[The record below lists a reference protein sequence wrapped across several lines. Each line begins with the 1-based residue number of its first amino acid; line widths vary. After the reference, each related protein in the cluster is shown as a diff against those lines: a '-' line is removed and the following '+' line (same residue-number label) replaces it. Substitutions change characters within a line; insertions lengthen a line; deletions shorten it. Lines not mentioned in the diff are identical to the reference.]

1 MVTGRLGGSAQKGS
15 HSQSFS
21 FGGAAA
27 SMTTP
32 RLPGAQYNLGPPGG
46 PPESHGEGPT
56 EVEGPSVL
64 CHCGLPCNKLE
75 AKTEK
80 NAGRCNLA
88 VEEPYACT
96 IMVDC

>member
-1 MVTGRLGGSAQKGS
+1 MYFICCRLNGSTAQAGS
-15 HSQSFS
+15 QSQSFS

-32 RLPGAQYNLGPPGG
+32 RLPGTYGG
-46 PPESHGEGPT
+46 PAVEGVPFLPAGRNDFGGEGPN
-56 EVEGPSVL
+56 EVEGPAVM

-80 NAGRCNLA
+80 NAGRCRIKL
-88 VEEPYACT
+88 ER
-96 IMVDC
+96 

>member
-1 MVTGRLGGSAQKGS
+1 MVTGRLGGSAQTGG

-21 FGGAAA
+21 FDCAAA

-32 RLPGAQYNLGPPGG
+32 RLPGTHYGSVPPGG
-46 PPESHGEGPT
+46 PPEFDGEGPT
-56 EVEGPSVL
+56 EVEGPPVL

-80 NAGRCNLA
+80 NAGRCNLQKCSMHA
-88 VEEPYACT
+88 
-96 IMVDC
+96 